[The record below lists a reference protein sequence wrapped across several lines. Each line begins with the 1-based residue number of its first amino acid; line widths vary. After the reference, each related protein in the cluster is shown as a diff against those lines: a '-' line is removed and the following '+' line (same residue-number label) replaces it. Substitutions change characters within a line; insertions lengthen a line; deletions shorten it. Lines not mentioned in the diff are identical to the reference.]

1 MATLHLVRC
10 NFLVWSTSPTTPGI
24 SCGHGCGRAW
34 GSLFE
39 QGRVSAHCAVWHCLA
54 RCNFLVWSTKPHNPD
69 FLASGPLQFLCVW
82 LGRCTSSGPQAP
94 QPQGF
99 LVVMV
104 AAELGGRCLSK
115 AVSQH
120 TVRYG
125 HIASGPLQ
133 FPRLVHKPHNPRDFL
148 WSWLR
153 QSLHLVRC
161 NFLVWSTS
169 PTTPGIS
176 CGHGCG
182 RAWASLF
189 EQGRVSAHCAVWPR
203 RIWLVAISSSGP
215 QSPTTAIFLVGF
227 LVVMVAESLE
237 RRCLSKSVSQHT
249 ERHCCGM
256 HHSLQVK
263 FSFRFRTILFS
274 SFFSSQALTF

>member
-1 MATLHLVRC
+1 MATSYLARC
-10 NFLVWSTSPTTPGI
+10 NFLVWSTKPHNRDFLGGI

-39 QGRVSAHCAVWHCLA
+39 QGRVPAHCAVWPHCI
-54 RCNFLVWSTKPHNPD
+54 WSV
-69 FLASGPLQFLCVW
+69 AIS
-82 LGRCTSSGPQAP
+82 SSGPQAP

-153 QSLHLVRC
+153 QSL
-161 NFLVWSTS
+161 
-169 PTTPGIS
+169 G
-176 CGHGCG
+176 
-182 RAWASLF
+182 SLF

-215 QSPTTAIFLVGF
+215 QAPQPQGF
-227 LVVMVAESLE
+227 LVVMVAAELE
-237 RRCLSKSVSQHT
+237 RRCLSKAVSQHT
-249 ERHCCGM
+249 VRYGHVVSG
-256 HHSLQVK
+256 SLQFPRLVHK
-263 FSFRFRTILFS
+263 APQPRFSWWDFLWSWLRQSLGV
-274 SFFSSQALTF
+274 AV